1 MNDVYLGD
9 VGAPEGDGQSPPP
22 IADATAQPT
31 APEPITKLEFEKFK
45 AELADEIKRTIQSQ
59 TGKAE
64 SRIKKDVE
72 SKLAQVEANFKSLRE
87 AGYPVTDEDL
97 KAARSQAMRETLAS
111 LPGEDDAAQRNQPAP
126 NPERQAVANDTMKA
140 LRSLQKQYGYV
151 LTEND
156 PEYWDLVDADVAHA
170 ESPTKFLE
178 MHEAKLREV
187 VTRLGRPVPPPSQP
201 AQIGNPAARIP
212 APVGTPTGGNIEALN
227 NELGV
232 LLNKHNLTPAEDRR
246 RKEIEAELLKH
257 VPRK

>member
-1 MNDVYLGD
+1 METDVYLGD

-126 NPERQAVANDTMKA
+126 NPERQAAASETMKA

-170 ESPTKFLE
+170 ETPAKFLE
-178 MHEAKLREV
+178 MHEAALREV
-187 VTRLGRPVPPPSQP
+187 VTRLGRPVPQQQT
-201 AQIGNPAARIP
+201 AQISNPAARVP
-212 APVGTPTGGNIEALN
+212 TPTGMPTGGNIDALT
-227 NELGV
+227 NELGT
-232 LLNKHNLTPAEDRR
+232 LNNKTNRTPAEDRR
-246 RKEIEAELLKH
+246 RKEIEAELLKY
-257 VPRK
+257 VPKK